1 MLQYLIIIGLILLAG
16 GWILFP
22 LLRSNSPDYA
32 LNSAENEALAQLEH
46 QKEEAYVA
54 IKDLEFDQNMGKI
67 SKQDFELLKKQ
78 YLLDAIGYL
87 KEIDEWQVSASKKK
101 KINEASIMD
110 EIENEVSAL
119 QNTSGSKDFDL
130 FCVQCGTKSSSLKR
144 FCSSCGAK
152 IVRPDS
158 V

>member
-22 LLRSNSPDYA
+22 LLRSNSPDTA
-32 LNSAENEALAQLEH
+32 LNSAEDETLAQLEH
-46 QKEEAYVA
+46 QKEEAYAA

-67 SKQDFELLKKQ
+67 SKQDFEILKKQ
-78 YLLDAIGYL
+78 YMLDAVGYL
-87 KEIDEWQVSASKKK
+87 REIDELQVNTSKGKE
-101 KINEASIMD
+101 ISEENIMD
-110 EIENEVSAL
+110 EIEKEVSAL
-119 QNTSGSKDFDL
+119 RNTGESKEFDV